1 MLTKTVRRYFVDASK
16 DEKVSD
22 LSLTASVL
30 STWIAASLL
39 SILIWGGTVA
49 TEAGWKWLWQ
59 VAGLFGQ
66 ASIVA
71 GGAFA
76 VGTLFGFLFGIPRTL
91 QEQPAAT
98 GKGDA
103 DRALQSTN
111 TNLEQISDWLT
122 KILVGVGLTQI
133 HGLRQELAAMA
144 SYFAVAGAPGV
155 TLAMILNFAIA
166 GFLSGYLLT
175 RLFLTGAF
183 VAVERSLR
191 EHSTKAKELEKAG
204 KFDAALNEY
213 ESALKKITPA
223 TPATERRKVY
233 EGLIFNSLYEPWPN
247 GFRKAIEYANQYLS
261 EEQGTPS
268 ARILAYLAG
277 AYGQQ
282 YAYEQ
287 DKKATPEQLEAAKA
301 KAFKAAELAL
311 KIDPG
316 IITLLRMMW
325 DPSYPSKS
333 PGDDDL
339 EPFFDDQ
346 DFQAL
351 LGPEH
356 NPGGQ

>member
-1 MLTKTVRRYFVDASK
+1 MLTNTVRRYFADKSK
-16 DEKVSD
+16 DQKISD
-22 LSLTASVL
+22 LSLTARVL
-30 STWIAASLL
+30 STWVAGSLL
-39 SILIWGGTVA
+39 SILIWGGSVA
-49 TEAGWKWLWQ
+49 TEGGWKWLWQ
-59 VAGLFGQ
+59 VGGLFGQ

-91 QEQPAAT
+91 QDQPGST
-98 GKGDA
+98 TTGDA
-103 DRALQSTN
+103 DRVLQSTN

-144 SYFAVAGAPGV
+144 SYFAVADAPGV
-155 TLAMILNFAIA
+155 TLAMILNFATA

-191 EHSTKAKELEKAG
+191 EHSTKAKALEKAG
-204 KFDAALNEY
+204 RFDAALNEY

-233 EGLIFNSLYEPWPN
+233 EGLIFNSLYEPSPN
-247 GFRKAIEYANQYLS
+247 GFQKAIEYAQQYLS

-282 YAYEQ
+282 YAYER
-287 DKKATPEQLEAAKA
+287 DTGAAPERLETAKA
-301 KAFKAAELAL
+301 KAFEATEAAL
-311 KIDPG
+311 KIDPA
-316 IITLLRMMW
+316 IVTLLRMMW
-325 DPSYPSKS
+325 DPTYPSKS

-339 EPFFDDQ
+339 EPFFEDD

-351 LGPEH
+351 LGSKQS
-356 NPGGQ
+356 PGSH